1 MNSQTAQPIQDQILR
16 VLLTLPVMRQQEL
29 LDFALFLRQREL
41 AQPQFQAWDAVS
53 DEVAAALR
61 AEFAEEDKALAEL
74 VLPDHAAGLA
84 REDGA

>member
-41 AQPQFQAWDAVS
+41 AQPQCQTWDAVS
-53 DEVAAALR
+53 DEVAAALK
-61 AEFAEEDKALAEL
+61 AEFAEEDRALAEMM
-74 VLPDHAAGLA
+74 LPDYAAVLT
-84 REDGA
+84 REDEA